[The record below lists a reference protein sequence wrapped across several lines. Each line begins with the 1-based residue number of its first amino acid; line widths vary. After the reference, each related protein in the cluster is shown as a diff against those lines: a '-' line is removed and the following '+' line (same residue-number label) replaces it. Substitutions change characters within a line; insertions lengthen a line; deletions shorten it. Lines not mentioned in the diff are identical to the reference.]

1 MTKVDFH
8 VHSTCSDGLLTPENV
23 VKRAYEKS
31 VKYLALTD
39 HDTVSGLDI
48 AKAKAKSLGI
58 NFIPGIELSTNYNKE
73 SIHILGFF
81 KDESYKD
88 KKLINYLDEL
98 KERRNIRAIKMIEKL
113 KEEFNIIIDKDKIF
127 KKANG
132 NVIARPHIAYEIIES
147 GYNYTKDEIFKK
159 FIGKDCPAYVP
170 TTKISPEEGINIL
183 RKHNALVFLAH
194 PILIKKSPLTD
205 FLSFGFDGIEG
216 LAHPI
221 LIKKSPLTDFLSFGF
236 DGIEGVYFQ
245 NSKDDEKRFIN
256 FALENNLLIS
266 AGSDCHGDFNGDTR
280 HGDIGCMD
288 LEEKYLK
295 AFCDK
300 YYS

>member
-113 KEEFNIIIDKDKIF
+113 KEEFNIIIDKDKLF

-159 FIGKDCPAYVP
+159 LIGKDCPAYVP

-194 PILIKKSPLTD
+194 PILIKKSP
-205 FLSFGFDGIEG
+205 I
-216 LAHPI
+216 
-221 LIKKSPLTDFLSFGF
+221 TDFLSFGF

-280 HGDIGCMD
+280 HGDIGCMN

-295 AFCDK
+295 AFCNE

>member
-88 KKLINYLDEL
+88 QKLIDYLDEL

-113 KEEFNIIIDKDKIF
+113 KEEFNIIIDKDKLF

-132 NVIARPHIAYEIIES
+132 GVIARPHIAYEIIES
-147 GYNYTKDEIFKK
+147 GYNYTKDEIFNK

-194 PILIKKSPLTD
+194 PILIKKSPITD
-205 FLSFGFDGIEG
+205 FLAFDFDGIE
-216 LAHPI
+216 A
-221 LIKKSPLTDFLSFGF
+221 
-236 DGIEGVYFQ
+236 VYFQ
-245 NSKDDEKRFIN
+245 NSKDDEKRFIK

-300 YYS
+300 YYSL

>member
-8 VHSTCSDGLLTPENV
+8 VHSTCSDGLLAPENV

-88 KKLINYLDEL
+88 QKFIDYLNEL
-98 KERRNIRAIKMIEKL
+98 KERRNIRAIKMIQKL
-113 KEEFNIIIDKDKIF
+113 KEEFNIIIDKDRIF

-132 NVIARPHIAYEIIES
+132 GVIARPHIAYEIIES
-147 GYNYTKDEIFKK
+147 GYNYTKDEIFNK

-216 LAHPI
+216 
-221 LIKKSPLTDFLSFGF
+221 
-236 DGIEGVYFQ
+236 VYFQ
-245 NSKDDEKRFIN
+245 NSKEDEKRFIN

-295 AFCDK
+295 AFCNK
-300 YYS
+300 YYSL

>member
-88 KKLINYLDEL
+88 KKLIDYLDEL
-98 KERRNIRAIKMIEKL
+98 KEKRNIRAIKMIEKL
-113 KEEFNIIIDKDKIF
+113 KEEFNIIIDKDRLF

-147 GYNYTKDEIFKK
+147 GYNYTKDEIFNKL
-159 FIGKDCPAYVP
+159 IGKDCPAYVP
-170 TTKISPEEGINIL
+170 TTKISPKEGINIL
-183 RKHNALVFLAH
+183 KKHNALVF
-194 PILIKKSPLTD
+194 
-205 FLSFGFDGIEG
+205 

-245 NSKDDEKRFIN
+245 NSKDDEKKFIK

-295 AFCDK
+295 AFCNE

>member
-113 KEEFNIIIDKDKIF
+113 KEEFNIIIDKDRIF

-132 NVIARPHIAYEIIES
+132 GVIARPHIAYEIIES
-147 GYNYTKDEIFKK
+147 GYNYTKDEIFNK

-216 LAHPI
+216 
-221 LIKKSPLTDFLSFGF
+221 D
-236 DGIEGVYFQ
+236 YFQ

-295 AFCDK
+295 SFCNE

>member
-88 KKLINYLDEL
+88 KKLIDYLNEL
-98 KERRNIRAIKMIEKL
+98 KERRDIRAIKMIEKL
-113 KEEFNIIIDKDKIF
+113 KEEFNIIIDKDKLF
-127 KKANG
+127 KKANDG
-132 NVIARPHIAYEIIES
+132 VIARPHIAYEIIES

-159 FIGKDCPAYVP
+159 LIGKDCPAYVP

-183 RKHNALVFLAH
+183 RNHNALVFLAH

-205 FLSFGFDGIEG
+205 FLSFD
-216 LAHPI
+216 
-221 LIKKSPLTDFLSFGF
+221 F

-245 NSKDDEKRFIN
+245 NSKEDEKRFIN

-280 HGDIGCMD
+280 HGDIGCMN

>member
-48 AKAKAKSLGI
+48 AKEKAKSLGI

-88 KKLINYLDEL
+88 KKLIDYLNEL
-98 KERRNIRAIKMIEKL
+98 KERRDIRAIKMIEKL
-113 KEEFNIIIDKDKIF
+113 KEEFNIIIDKDKLF

-132 NVIARPHIAYEIIES
+132 GVIARPHIAYEIIES

-159 FIGKDCPAYVP
+159 LIGKDCPAYVP

-183 RKHNALVFLAH
+183 RKHNALVF
-194 PILIKKSPLTD
+194 
-205 FLSFGFDGIEG
+205 

-295 AFCDK
+295 SFCNE

>member
-113 KEEFNIIIDKDKIF
+113 KEEFNIIIDKDKLF

-132 NVIARPHIAYEIIES
+132 GVIARPHIAYEIIES

-159 FIGKDCPAYVP
+159 LIGKDCPAYVP

-216 LAHPI
+216 
-221 LIKKSPLTDFLSFGF
+221 
-236 DGIEGVYFQ
+236 VYFQ
-245 NSKDDEKRFIN
+245 NSKEDEKRFIN

-295 AFCDK
+295 AFCNK
-300 YYS
+300 YYSL

>member
-113 KEEFNIIIDKDKIF
+113 KEEFNIIIDKDRIF

-132 NVIARPHIAYEIIES
+132 GVIARPHIAYEIIES
-147 GYNYTKDEIFKK
+147 GYNYTKDEIFNK

-216 LAHPI
+216 
-221 LIKKSPLTDFLSFGF
+221 
-236 DGIEGVYFQ
+236 VYFQ
-245 NSKDDEKRFIN
+245 NSKEDEKRFIN

-295 AFCDK
+295 AFCNK
-300 YYS
+300 YYSL

>member
-48 AKAKAKSLGI
+48 AKEKAKSLGI

-88 KKLINYLDEL
+88 KKLIDYLNEL
-98 KERRNIRAIKMIEKL
+98 KERRDIRAIKMIEKL
-113 KEEFNIIIDKDKIF
+113 KEEFNIIIDKDKLF

-132 NVIARPHIAYEIIES
+132 GVIARPHIAYEIIES

-216 LAHPI
+216 
-221 LIKKSPLTDFLSFGF
+221 
-236 DGIEGVYFQ
+236 VYFQ

-295 AFCDK
+295 SFCNE

>member
-88 KKLINYLDEL
+88 KKLIDYLNEL
-98 KERRNIRAIKMIEKL
+98 KERRDIRAIKMIEKL
-113 KEEFNIIIDKDKIF
+113 KEEFNIIIDKDKLF
-127 KKANG
+127 KKANDG
-132 NVIARPHIAYEIIES
+132 VIARPHIAYEIIES

-159 FIGKDCPAYVP
+159 LIGKDCPAYVP

-183 RKHNALVFLAH
+183 RNHNALVF
-194 PILIKKSPLTD
+194 
-205 FLSFGFDGIEG
+205 

-245 NSKDDEKRFIN
+245 NSKEDEKRFIN

-280 HGDIGCMD
+280 HGDIGCMN

>member
-88 KKLINYLDEL
+88 KKLIDYLNEL
-98 KERRNIRAIKMIEKL
+98 KERRDIRAIKMIEKL
-113 KEEFNIIIDKDKIF
+113 KEEFNIIIDKDKLF

-132 NVIARPHIAYEIIES
+132 GVIARPHIAYEIIES

-159 FIGKDCPAYVP
+159 LIGKDCPAYVP

-216 LAHPI
+216 
-221 LIKKSPLTDFLSFGF
+221 
-236 DGIEGVYFQ
+236 VYFQ
-245 NSKDDEKRFIN
+245 NSKEDEKRFIK
-256 FALENNLLIS
+256 FALENKLLIS

-295 AFCDK
+295 AFCNE

>member
-88 KKLINYLDEL
+88 KKLIDYLNEL
-98 KERRNIRAIKMIEKL
+98 KERRDIRAIKMIEKL

-132 NVIARPHIAYEIIES
+132 GVIARPHIAYEIIES
-147 GYNYTKDEIFKK
+147 GYNYTKDEIFNK

-170 TTKISPEEGINIL
+170 TTKISPQEGINIL

-194 PILIKKSPLTD
+194 PILIKKSPITD
-205 FLSFGFDGIEG
+205 FLSFD
-216 LAHPI
+216 
-221 LIKKSPLTDFLSFGF
+221 F

-245 NSKDDEKRFIN
+245 NSKEDEKRFIK

-295 AFCDK
+295 AFCNR
-300 YYS
+300 YYSL

>member
-88 KKLINYLDEL
+88 KKLIDYLNEL
-98 KERRNIRAIKMIEKL
+98 KERRDIRAIKMIEKL
-113 KEEFNIIIDKDKIF
+113 KEEFNIIIDKDKLF

-132 NVIARPHIAYEIIES
+132 GVIARPHIAYEIIES

-159 FIGKDCPAYVP
+159 LIGKDCPAYVP
-170 TTKISPEEGINIL
+170 TTKISPQEGINIL

-216 LAHPI
+216 
-221 LIKKSPLTDFLSFGF
+221 
-236 DGIEGVYFQ
+236 VYFQ
-245 NSKDDEKRFIN
+245 NSKEAEKRFIN

-280 HGDIGCMD
+280 HGDIGCMN

>member
-88 KKLINYLDEL
+88 KKLIDYLNEL
-98 KERRNIRAIKMIEKL
+98 KERRDIRAIKMIEKL
-113 KEEFNIIIDKDKIF
+113 KEEFNIIIDKDKLF

-132 NVIARPHIAYEIIES
+132 GVIARPHIAYEIIES

-159 FIGKDCPAYVP
+159 LIGKDCPAYVP

-183 RKHNALVFLAH
+183 RKHNALVF
-194 PILIKKSPLTD
+194 
-205 FLSFGFDGIEG
+205 

-295 AFCDK
+295 SFCNE

>member
-98 KERRNIRAIKMIEKL
+98 KERRNIRAIKMIQKL

-132 NVIARPHIAYEIIES
+132 GVIARPHIAYEIIES
-147 GYNYTKDEIFKK
+147 GYNYTKDEIFNK

-216 LAHPI
+216 
-221 LIKKSPLTDFLSFGF
+221 
-236 DGIEGVYFQ
+236 VYFQ
-245 NSKDDEKRFIN
+245 NSKEDEKRFIN

-295 AFCDK
+295 AFCNE

>member
-48 AKAKAKSLGI
+48 AKEKAKSLGI

-88 KKLINYLDEL
+88 KKLIDYLNEL
-98 KERRNIRAIKMIEKL
+98 KERRDIRAIKMIEKL
-113 KEEFNIIIDKDKIF
+113 KEEFNIIIDKDKLF

-132 NVIARPHIAYEIIES
+132 GVIARPHIAYEIIES

-216 LAHPI
+216 
-221 LIKKSPLTDFLSFGF
+221 
-236 DGIEGVYFQ
+236 VYFQ

-280 HGDIGCMD
+280 HVDIGCMD

-295 AFCDK
+295 SFCNE

>member
-113 KEEFNIIIDKDKIF
+113 KEEFNIIIDKDKLF

-132 NVIARPHIAYEIIES
+132 GVIARPHIAYEIIES

-216 LAHPI
+216 
-221 LIKKSPLTDFLSFGF
+221 
-236 DGIEGVYFQ
+236 VYFQ

-295 AFCDK
+295 SFCNE

>member
-113 KEEFNIIIDKDKIF
+113 KEEFNIIIDKDKLF

-159 FIGKDCPAYVP
+159 LIGKDCPAYVP

-194 PILIKKSPLTD
+194 PILIKKSPITD
-205 FLSFGFDGIEG
+205 FLSFGFDGIE
-216 LAHPI
+216 A
-221 LIKKSPLTDFLSFGF
+221 
-236 DGIEGVYFQ
+236 VYFQ

-280 HGDIGCMD
+280 HGDIGCMN

-300 YYS
+300 YYSL

>member
-113 KEEFNIIIDKDKIF
+113 KEEFNIIIDKDKLF

-159 FIGKDCPAYVP
+159 LIGKDCPAYVP

-194 PILIKKSPLTD
+194 PILIKKSP
-205 FLSFGFDGIEG
+205 I
-216 LAHPI
+216 
-221 LIKKSPLTDFLSFGF
+221 TDFLSFGF

-245 NSKDDEKRFIN
+245 NSKEDEKRFIN

-280 HGDIGCMD
+280 HGDIGCMN

-300 YYS
+300 YYSL

>member
-113 KEEFNIIIDKDKIF
+113 KEEFNIIIDKDKLF

-132 NVIARPHIAYEIIES
+132 GVIARPHIAYEIIES

-159 FIGKDCPAYVP
+159 LIGKDCPAYVP

-216 LAHPI
+216 
-221 LIKKSPLTDFLSFGF
+221 
-236 DGIEGVYFQ
+236 VYFQ
-245 NSKDDEKRFIN
+245 NSKEDEKKFIN
-256 FALENNLLIS
+256 FALKNNLLIS

>member
-113 KEEFNIIIDKDKIF
+113 KEEFNIIIDKDKLF

-159 FIGKDCPAYVP
+159 LIGKDCPAYVP

-194 PILIKKSPLTD
+194 PILIKKSPITD
-205 FLSFGFDGIEG
+205 FLAFGFDGIE
-216 LAHPI
+216 A
-221 LIKKSPLTDFLSFGF
+221 
-236 DGIEGVYFQ
+236 VYFQ

-295 AFCDK
+295 AFCNE

>member
-113 KEEFNIIIDKDKIF
+113 KEEFNIIIDKDKLF

-132 NVIARPHIAYEIIES
+132 GVIARPHIAYEIIES

-216 LAHPI
+216 
-221 LIKKSPLTDFLSFGF
+221 
-236 DGIEGVYFQ
+236 VYFQ

-295 AFCDK
+295 AFCNE

>member
-8 VHSTCSDGLLTPENV
+8 VHSTCSDGLLAPENV

-88 KKLINYLDEL
+88 KKLIDYLNEL

-132 NVIARPHIAYEIIES
+132 GVIARPHIAYEIIES
-147 GYNYTKDEIFKK
+147 GYNYTKDEIFNKL
-159 FIGKDCPAYVP
+159 IGKDCPAYVP

-183 RKHNALVFLAH
+183 KKHNALVFLAH
-194 PILIKKSPLTD
+194 PILIKKSP
-205 FLSFGFDGIEG
+205 I
-216 LAHPI
+216 
-221 LIKKSPLTDFLSFGF
+221 TDFLSFGF

-280 HGDIGCMD
+280 HGDIGCMN

-295 AFCDK
+295 AFCNK
-300 YYS
+300 YYSL

>member
-88 KKLINYLDEL
+88 KKFIDYLDKL

-113 KEEFNIIIDKDKIF
+113 KEEFNIIIDKDKLF

-132 NVIARPHIAYEIIES
+132 GVIARPHIAYEIIES

-159 FIGKDCPAYVP
+159 LIGKDCPAYVP

-183 RKHNALVFLAH
+183 KEHNALVFLAH

-205 FLSFGFDGIEG
+205 FL
-216 LAHPI
+216 A
-221 LIKKSPLTDFLSFGF
+221 FGF
-236 DGIEGVYFQ
+236 DGIEGVYFK
-245 NSKDDEKRFIN
+245 NSKEDEKRFIN

-280 HGDIGCMD
+280 HGDIGCMN